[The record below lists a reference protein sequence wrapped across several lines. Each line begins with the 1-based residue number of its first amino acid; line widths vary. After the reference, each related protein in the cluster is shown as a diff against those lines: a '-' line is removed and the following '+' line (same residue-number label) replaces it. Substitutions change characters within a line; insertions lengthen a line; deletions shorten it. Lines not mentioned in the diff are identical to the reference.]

1 MTCTTLKSTLS
12 PTTVFLLPVMRFAK
26 LNKPPPRP
34 TLKSAWKKIS
44 PLVDLIEDLRYV
56 SLGKILLHQG
66 GLMEFF
72 KVNKTVN
79 TINKD

>member
-12 PTTVFLLPVMRFAK
+12 LTMVFLLLVMRFAK
-26 LNKPPPRP
+26 SHKSPPHSQKCLEKNKPPGGLNRGF
-34 TLKSAWKKIS
+34 T
-44 PLVDLIEDLRYV
+44 V

>member
-12 PTTVFLLPVMRFAK
+12 LTMVFLLLVMRFAK
-26 LNKPPPRP
+26 SNKPPPPHSQKCLEKNKPPGGLNRGF
-34 TLKSAWKKIS
+34 T
-44 PLVDLIEDLRYV
+44 V

>member
-1 MTCTTLKSTLS
+1 M
-12 PTTVFLLPVMRFAK
+12 VFLLLVMRFAK
-26 LNKPPPRP
+26 SNKPAPHSQKYLEKNKPPGGLNRGF
-34 TLKSAWKKIS
+34 T
-44 PLVDLIEDLRYV
+44 V

-72 KVNKTVN
+72 KVNNTVN